1 MVSDLATLEATRLRE
16 GLTPEAHVANLR
28 NILVERTMRERFGNL
43 EENILD
49 RGTDHVLSAEQGALL
64 HEHTLHYGEKLGID
78 PSDHPITKAEVARM
92 GRAHFAKMKWGQA
105 KPMRMMEWVGRIGRK
120 IEAAEAAG
128 KWDEAYKLAQSRE
141 IAFWAAKETQK
152 AAREEARM
160 DRTMKQ
166 LRKREPEGWPL
177 EYSNAGQDIGKRMGY
192 SINRTYPEDIQREW
206 GKLDFKDLN
215 DFVEYKRRPTTNP
228 DKKEGEDDRDFPT
241 INKGNLTVAPFL
253 MDPTD
258 PRFKMDI
265 KNMST
270 EDARAVFASVES
282 LRKNARL
289 ENSITIGGEVLDRAK
304 FIKSLVEEAHKTFR
318 TGEGV
323 GKVKEGVSFPVTIWA
338 GLLQMETMWRRLA
351 RGEEGSPFMKV
362 NSMLM
367 SAGNQVSELERRFA
381 PKFRDVG
388 KYPTNM
394 MKPIENDLF
403 FEPNERGGD
412 IPDTPRR
419 MTVRNGL
426 AVLQNMGNPDNADV
440 LARGQ
445 NIRVKEGIL
454 DAWKK
459 TGYKV
464 DMHHPIMDMMFKVFG
479 KEDFDRAQKLGDLF
493 EEVFELSENTLYD
506 LGARPGP
513 RIELM
518 PIETPWGTTYKGW
531 YHPLIYD
538 SDRPAMYAT
547 DAEGKEKQI
556 GGSRKLMGEDP
567 WDDGFHKPT
576 TSRSYQRQRTGYAA
590 PLLLN
595 FDAVNSRLKQMLNDI
610 AMRPAVSEAYK
621 IFTDSKFKQA
631 IIHTYGPEYANL
643 LMPYLKD
650 IAGQRRYVDQFQA
663 SAGKIFE
670 YFYQNAITTLVGF
683 NPGTVLKHFPT
694 ALQTSA
700 AQVGTAAFAKEF
712 ANTWLNPMGWANVQ
726 YALSKSN
733 EIPRRARNWRE
744 TMTGA
749 SEDVF
754 PGGAAPL
761 VFLGKSDFAAQ
772 ASSWLEKSRQAFIKA
787 AATPVAWSDMA
798 SVVPMWMVEY
808 KKQIRAG
815 VDEGEA
821 IDRADAAVRA
831 AHGSTATTARPY
843 WMRQGVAARATM
855 PFYTFFNDMLQ
866 RQYETA
872 WRAKDAVGYFKDGN
886 YLRGK
891 EEISKVAMGIW
902 AYFLF
907 PAIVEQAVSP
917 IVFNKESYGE
927 MAVDIL
933 INDIASSWP
942 GIRELVHAYMG
953 GQDPTVSVF
962 GGSARAVVQFGRD
975 MARGQHM
982 FDRNRMGQSIK
993 HFATL
998 VGVVGGYMNAQEGR
1012 WGEAAYNVSSGRE
1025 HPRGFGQ
1032 WYTEFRMGDLK
1043 HPEYAIPF
1051 YKQLH
1056 RKGMI

>member
-1 MVSDLATLEATRLRE
+1 
-16 GLTPEAHVANLR
+16 
-28 NILVERTMRERFGNL
+28 
-43 EENILD
+43 
-49 RGTDHVLSAEQGALL
+49 
-64 HEHTLHYGEKLGID
+64 
-78 PSDHPITKAEVARM
+78 
-92 GRAHFAKMKWGQA
+92 
-105 KPMRMMEWVGRIGRK
+105 
-120 IEAAEAAG
+120 
-128 KWDEAYKLAQSRE
+128 
-141 IAFWAAKETQK
+141 
-152 AAREEARM
+152 
-160 DRTMKQ
+160 MKQ

-177 EYSNAGQDIGKRMGY
+177 EYSNAGQDIGKRTGY
-192 SINRTYPEDIQREW
+192 SINRTPEDIQREW
-206 GKLDFKDLN
+206 DKHDYKDLA

-228 DKKEGEDDRDFPT
+228 DKKEGEDDPNFP
-241 INKGNLTVAPFL
+241 NLNRGNLTVAPFL
-253 MDPTD
+253 MDSTD
-258 PRFKMDI
+258 PRYRMNI
-265 KNMST
+265 KDMST

-282 LRKNARL
+282 LRHNARL
-289 ENSITIGGEVLDRAK
+289 EKTVTIGTETLDRDK
-304 FIKSLVEEAHKTFR
+304 FIKALVDEAHRVFR

-323 GKVKEGVSFPVTIWA
+323 GKVREVSTPVTIWA

-351 RGEEGSPFMKV
+351 QGEKDSPYMKL
-362 NSMLM
+362 NNMLM
-367 SAGNQVSELERRFA
+367 SAGNQVSELERTYS

-388 KYPTNM
+388 KFPTNM
-394 MKPIENDLF
+394 MKPMENDLF

-419 MTVRNGL
+419 MTVRNWL

-440 LARGQ
+440 LARGH
-445 NIRVKEGIL
+445 NIPVKEGVI
-454 DAWKK
+454 DQWKK

-464 DMHHPIMDMMFKVFG
+464 DMHHPVMDRLFKNFG
-479 KEDFDRAQKLGDLF
+479 KEDFDRAQRLGDLF
-493 EEVFELSENTLYD
+493 EEVFELSENTLYN

-518 PIETPWGTTYKGW
+518 PIETPWGTYKGW

-538 SDRPAMYAT
+538 SDRPAMFAT
-547 DAEGKEKQI
+547 DAEGKGKQI

-595 FDAVNSRLKQMLNDI
+595 FDAVPGRLKQMLNDI

-621 IFTDSKFKQA
+621 IFTDPRFTLA
-631 IIHTYGPEYANL
+631 ITHTYGPEYRNL

-663 SAGKIFE
+663 SAGRIFE
-670 YFYQNAITTLVGF
+670 YFYQNAITTMVGF

-726 YALSKSN
+726 LALSKSN

-749 SEDVF
+749 AEDVF
-754 PGGAAPL
+754 QGASAPM

-772 ASSWLEKSRQAFIKA
+772 ASSWLERFRQTLIKA

-798 SVVPMWMVEY
+798 SVVPMWLVRY
-808 KKQIRAG
+808 KENIRAG
-815 VDEGEA
+815 MDEGAA
-821 IDRADAAVRA
+821 IEDADAAVRA

-872 WRAKDAVGYFKDGN
+872 WRAKDAANYLKDGN
-886 YLRGK
+886 YQRGL
-891 EEISKVAMGIW
+891 EEMPKIAMGIW

-927 MAVDIL
+927 MAADI
-933 INDIASSWP
+933 IANDIASSWP
-942 GIRELVHAYMG
+942 IVRDGVHAWMS
-953 GQDPTVSVF
+953 GQDPTVSVY
-962 GGSARAVVQFGRD
+962 GSGAIAMARLGRD
-975 MARGQHM
+975 IARGEHM

-993 HFATL
+993 HLATAI
-998 VGVVGGYMNAQEGR
+998 GIVGGYMNAQEGR

-1043 HPEYAIPF
+1043 HPEYVIPF

-1056 RKGMI
+1056 RRGMV